1 MSLKDK
7 LIKIENYTGI
17 YFKNDKALFD
27 CSIVTTSE
35 LQKKVKPPY
44 TIVLKFYEGKKL
56 KLEQIHIADARHT
69 MKRVCDELQAK
80 RDTVQIEKSFKSI
93 RPIKMTFKELF
104 DEVDNETIVSPK
116 WKYVRKT
123 YVNKHLVVLFDKPI
137 DEIEVGYLQT
147 LYNEILRSVE
157 KPRTAHTAKQ
167 ILSAV
172 FNYAIKRKYI
182 KDNPAKDI
190 EIQKYD
196 NQVYF
201 ALSDEKALKLY
212 DVIQNISPV
221 NKAIFAFLINGRR
234 RGETLKM
241 RWEYIDFE
249 NRIYAT
255 PDTITKADK
264 SFSYPLTEDIAI
276 ALQELG
282 TQTSGY
288 IFPSEQGEHRKD
300 IRTIWEKIKKTVGT
314 EKMRLHDMRHLI
326 GYRAS
331 KAQLPLHIISKTLGH
346 RSIQTTMRYANVD
359 TDMVADLLSVVKNIS
374 NSDKK

>member
-17 YFKNDKALFD
+17 YFKNDKNLFD
-27 CSIVTTSE
+27 ATMVSTSD

-80 RDTVQIEKSFKSI
+80 RNTVQIEKSFKSI
-93 RPIKMTFKELF
+93 RPLKMTFKELF
-104 DEVDNETIVSPK
+104 DEVDNETIVSSK

-147 LYNEILRSVE
+147 LYNGILRSVD

-182 KDNPAKDI
+182 KENPAKDI
-190 EIQKYD
+190 EIKKYD

-212 DVIQNISPV
+212 DVIKNLSPV
-221 NKAIFAFLINGRR
+221 NKAIFSFLINGRR

-241 RWEYIDFE
+241 CWEYIDFE
-249 NRIYAT
+249 NKIYAT

-264 SFSYPLTEDIAI
+264 SFSYPLTEDITI

-282 TQTSGY
+282 IQTSGY

-300 IRTIWEKIKKTVGT
+300 IRTIWEKIKKTVGA

-331 KAQLPLHIISKTLGH
+331 KAKLPLHIISKALGH
-346 RSIQTTMRYANVD
+346 SSIHTTIRYSNVG

-374 NSDKK
+374 NTDKK

>member
-17 YFKNDKALFD
+17 YFKNDKTLFD

-93 RPIKMTFKELF
+93 RPLKMTFKELF
-104 DEVDNETIVSPK
+104 DEVDKETIVSSK

-147 LYNEILRSVE
+147 LYNDILRGVD

-182 KDNPAKDI
+182 KENPAKDI

-212 DVIQNISPV
+212 DVIQNLSPV

-234 RGETLKM
+234 RGEALKM
-241 RWEYIDFE
+241 CWEYIDFE
-249 NRIYAT
+249 NKIYAT

-282 TQTSGY
+282 PQTSGY

-300 IRTIWEKIKKTVGT
+300 IRTIWEKIKKTVGA

-374 NSDKK
+374 NSAKK